1 VVARYGGD
9 EFIIQMPETGIEQAQ
24 VLAERLR
31 LWMAQDPMLSEHHIT
46 GSFGV
51 ASFPVHGFSMENIIR
66 VADAGMYISKKAG
79 GDKVSTAGELSGGE
93 TAAVRRQMI
102 SGYIEGFL
110 QREHTGP
117 EHVDE
122 LITTLKKMCGEEAHS
137 AQILREAIETLT
149 NAAEARELNNTGHG
163 VMVARYSEIIARSL
177 DLTPEDVN
185 DLVYAARVHDVGKLF
200 VPERILNKPGPLTE
214 SEFYQLKMHVE
225 VGGEIMAILPE
236 GKKLREAVQH
246 HHESFD
252 GLGYLTGLRGEKIP
266 LWARIIAIADSY
278 VSMTSESSFAAA
290 KTSEQALLELEKL
303 SGTRFDG
310 MLVRILIRELKTE
323 RASSWGS

>member
-1 VVARYGGD
+1 
-9 EFIIQMPETGIEQAQ
+9 
-24 VLAERLR
+24 
-31 LWMAQDPMLSEHHIT
+31 
-46 GSFGV
+46 
-51 ASFPVHGFSMENIIR
+51 
-66 VADAGMYISKKAG
+66 
-79 GDKVSTAGELSGGE
+79 
-93 TAAVRRQMI
+93 
-102 SGYIEGFL
+102 
-110 QREHTGP
+110 
-117 EHVDE
+117 
-122 LITTLKKMCGEEAHS
+122 
-137 AQILREAIETLT
+137 
-149 NAAEARELNNTGHG
+149 
-163 VMVARYSEIIARSL
+163 MVAHYSEIIARSL
-177 DLTPEDVN
+177 GLTPEDVS

-252 GLGYLTGLRGEKIP
+252 GGGYLTGLRGEKIP

-310 MLVRILIRELKTE
+310 MLVRILIRELNTE
-323 RASSWGS
+323 RTSSWGS

>member
-1 VVARYGGD
+1 
-9 EFIIQMPETGIEQAQ
+9 
-24 VLAERLR
+24 
-31 LWMAQDPMLSEHHIT
+31 
-46 GSFGV
+46 
-51 ASFPVHGFSMENIIR
+51 
-66 VADAGMYISKKAG
+66 
-79 GDKVSTAGELSGGE
+79 
-93 TAAVRRQMI
+93 
-102 SGYIEGFL
+102 
-110 QREHTGP
+110 
-117 EHVDE
+117 
-122 LITTLKKMCGEEAHS
+122 
-137 AQILREAIETLT
+137 
-149 NAAEARELNNTGHG
+149 
-163 VMVARYSEIIARSL
+163 
-177 DLTPEDVN
+177 
-185 DLVYAARVHDVGKLF
+185 
-200 VPERILNKPGPLTE
+200 
-214 SEFYQLKMHVE
+214 
-225 VGGEIMAILPE
+225 MAILPE

>member
-1 VVARYGGD
+1 MRVELLHSRAALECRVQERD
-9 EFIIQMPETGIEQAQ
+9 ELIQLKEAFLANISHELRTPLNAIIGYNDMLVDRQLDAEAQ
-24 VLAERLR
+24 
-31 LWMAQDPMLSEHHIT
+31 
-46 GSFGV
+46 
-51 ASFPVHGFSMENIIR
+51 
-66 VADAGMYISKKAG
+66 
-79 GDKVSTAGELSGGE
+79 EL

-266 LWARIIAIADSY
+266 LWARIIAIADAY
-278 VSMTSESSFAAA
+278 VSMTSESSFAVA